1 MRLPILVF
9 LVALVSASGVQAA
22 TSVNGPVAL
31 VTTLYKTYAW
41 EAVIEQPDLSSLDL
55 FEQPRNVLAQYFDA
69 HLVALILKDREC
81 VKKAHEVC
89 RLDFMPMWSGQDPGA
104 TNLVI
109 QQTRKATIVSVH
121 FRYPGNGELI
131 KLTYQLSQT
140 AEGWRISD
148 IRGASFSLLSVLG
161 SKM

>member
-9 LVALVSASGVQAA
+9 LVTLAGASGVRAA
-22 TSVNGPVAL
+22 MPINGPVAL
-31 VTTLYKTYAW
+31 VTRLYKAYAW
-41 EAVIEQPDLSSLDL
+41 EAVIEQPDLSSSDL
-55 FEQPRNVLAQYFDA
+55 FEQPRNVLAQYFDK
-69 HLVALILKDREC
+69 HLVELILQDREC
-81 VKKAHEVC
+81 AEKAHEVC

-104 TNLVI
+104 TDLVI
-109 QQTRKATIVSVH
+109 RQTGKAKIVSVQ

-131 KLTYQLSQT
+131 TLSYQLSQT

-161 SKM
+161 SKK